1 MTDPECVEFLQWAL
15 PRLRLR
21 WPGFRKVR
29 RRVCKRLERRFRE
42 LGVPDHAAYRAYLER
57 HADEWSV
64 IDTLCTI
71 TISRFYRDRGVFQT
85 IERDV
90 LPALAQM
97 AVGRGEP
104 TLRCWSI
111 GCASG
116 EEPYTL
122 SLLWRLGLKERVP
135 CDIQIIATD
144 IDDEALVRARD
155 GCYPPSS
162 VKELPAHWPAEA
174 FSRRTGST
182 PAGRTGDPVIFLHQ
196 DIRTTAPDGPFHLIL
211 CRNLAFTYFDD
222 ALQRGVLA
230 TIQLVCYQ
238 RSLVIGAT
246 ESLPE
251 PAVGFASEGAQASGD
266 APPGDTASERRSP
279 ERRSAEQDWVAPRN
293 AFEPRRAYNSH
304 VSDLL
309 VPTHGL
315 IDELTRLFG
324 SSQVLGDH
332 PPSPRTPSTRAST
345 GFRRARWCCSIPTPM
360 SHGCWPSPMAGG
372 FL

>member
-122 SLLWRLGLKERVP
+122 SLIWRLGLKERVP

-162 VKELPAHWPAEA
+162 VKELPAHWLAEA
-174 FSRRTGST
+174 FSRSNRLYCLRG
-182 PAGRTGDPVIFLHQ
+182 AHRDPVIFLHQ

-230 TIQLVCYQ
+230 TIQARLVT
-238 RSLVIGAT
+238 RGALVIGAT

-251 PAVGFASEGAQASGD
+251 PAVGFAEWGGS
-266 APPGDTASERRSP
+266 PGIW
-279 ERRSAEQDWVAPRN
+279 RRSA
-293 AFEPRRAYNSH
+293 
-304 VSDLL
+304 
-309 VPTHGL
+309 G
-315 IDELTRLFG
+315 
-324 SSQVLGDH
+324 
-332 PPSPRTPSTRAST
+332 
-345 GFRRARWCCSIPTPM
+345 
-360 SHGCWPSPMAGG
+360 
-372 FL
+372 